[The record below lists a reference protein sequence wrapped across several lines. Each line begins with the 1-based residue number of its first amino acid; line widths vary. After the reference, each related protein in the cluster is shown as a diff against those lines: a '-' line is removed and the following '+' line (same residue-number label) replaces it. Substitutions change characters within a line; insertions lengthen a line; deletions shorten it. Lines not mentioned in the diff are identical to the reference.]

1 MTRYMMPS
9 VRTAGA
15 DMAIDFGTA
24 NILIGEAGSGIVLD
38 EPSVCCFIDDGGRP
52 RLYAAG
58 AGAHPIVERAT
69 GRHRIAK
76 PLRCGVM
83 SDIDAGRELL
93 RYAVD
98 RAGGRRAFRRAK
110 VLIGV
115 PADATPAERMA
126 LLTAARDAGISS
138 TRLLDEPLMAAI
150 GAGLAVEEPRG
161 RMLIDCGAGTTEV
174 AVISLGGLYLTK
186 SVRIG
191 GDTLDDAIINY
202 LHLRHRFEI
211 GTTTAE
217 RVKREIAAGESAL
230 PPRVIEMRGKQSATR
245 MPGRLAVPV
254 GEMLAV
260 VARHVSAITETVKLA
275 LSETPPELSRD
286 ILDDGITL
294 TGGSSMTS
302 LLSQSIADAT
312 GLAVSI
318 AQRPRDCVALGLA
331 SILNVR
337 R

>member
-1 MTRYMMPS
+1 MTSFLTRNARAAS
-9 VRTAGA
+9 A
-15 DMAIDFGTA
+15 DVAIDFGTA
-24 NILIGEAGSGIVLD
+24 NILVGEIGSGIVLD
-38 EPSVCCFIDDGGRP
+38 EPSVCCFIDDGGRS

-76 PLRCGVM
+76 PLRSGVM

-93 RYAVD
+93 RYAID
-98 RAGGRRAFRRAK
+98 RTGGRRAFRRAK

-126 LLTAARDAGISS
+126 LLTAARDAGISN
-138 TRLLDEPLMAAI
+138 TRLFDEPLMAAI
-150 GAGLAVEEPRG
+150 GAGLAIEEPRG

-174 AVISLGGLYLTK
+174 VVISLGGIYLTK

-191 GDTLDDAIINY
+191 GDTLDEAIINH

-211 GTTTAE
+211 GITTAE
-217 RVKREIAAGESAL
+217 RVKREIAADGSAT
-230 PPRVIEMRGKQSATR
+230 RGVVEMRGKQSATR
-245 MPGRLAVPV
+245 MPGILMVPV
-254 GEMLAV
+254 DELLAV
-260 VARHVSAITETVKLA
+260 VARHVGAIAETVKSA

-294 TGGSSMTS
+294 TGGSSVTN
-302 LLSQSIADAT
+302 LLSQSITAAT
-312 GLAVSI
+312 GLAVQI
-318 AQRPRDCVALGLA
+318 ADRPRDCVALGLA
-331 SILNVR
+331 SILER
-337 R
+337 RR